1 MLESC
6 SVSDVIPASPK
17 DVYEAYLSTDGHS
30 AITGSPASV
39 DGKIGGTFKAWDGYI
54 WGTTLELE
62 PHRRIVQAWHTS
74 DFPDE
79 AEDSRLEML
88 IEPAAG
94 GSRVTFNHTDIP
106 QGQSE
111 DYRQGW
117 VDFYLEP
124 MKEFFG
130 SQ

>member
-1 MLESC
+1 MLEAC
-6 SVSDVIPASPK
+6 SASDVVRASPK
-17 DVYEAYLSTDGHS
+17 DIYEAYLSTDGHS
-30 AITGSPASV
+30 AITGGPATV
-39 DGKIGGTFKAWDGYI
+39 DSKIGGTFKAWNGYI

-62 PHRRIVQAWHTS
+62 LHHRIVQAWRTT
-74 DFPDE
+74 DFPDD
-79 AEDSRLEML
+79 AQDSTLEML

-94 GSRVTFNHTDIP
+94 GSQVTFNHTDIP